1 MLSTHPRLLKVLS
14 ALGALARALLRI
26 TLLMA
31 WLVLSLVSQIA
42 GFILRTG
49 DGRHL
54 RLRFYRG
61 ALRILGIRIQ
71 EFGDF
76 SSRRPLFLVANHV
89 SYLDIFILGSLI
101 PAVFVSKREVRHW
114 PLVGWIAAIQ
124 KTIFI
129 TRNPRQAALEVQ
141 PLIEALNDAHNV
153 IVFPEGTSTDGQ
165 QVQRF
170 KTTLFEAPI
179 QANAFVQPVGLVYRD
194 RTGGELSNKDRAF
207 YTWGTDAPFFSHFLK
222 LIVRPG
228 VLVEVWIRPVIAPDL
243 PRKQL
248 ANKAE
253 QRVRSPIRRRTT
265 LQHHD

>member
-1 MLSTHPRLLKVLS
+1 LLE
-14 ALGALARALLRI
+14 ACGALARALLRI
-26 TLLMA
+26 TLLIV

-101 PAVFVSKREVRHW
+101 PAVFVSKYEVRHW
-114 PLVGWIAAIQ
+114 PLVGWVAAIQ

-129 TRNPRQAALEVQ
+129 TRNPRQAALEVK
-141 PLIEALNDAHNV
+141 PLTEALNDAHNV

-165 QVQRF
+165 QVERF

-194 RTGGELSNKDRAF
+194 RSGGELSNKDRAF
-207 YTWGTDAPFFSHFLK
+207 YTWGTDAHRASRGPRRGLDPPGACPGSTPKAVGQQGRAACPVTHSKTGHAQAQRLRPHAC
-222 LIVRPG
+222 VRQS
-228 VLVEVWIRPVIAPDL
+228 R
-243 PRKQL
+243 
-248 ANKAE
+248 
-253 QRVRSPIRRRTT
+253 
-265 LQHHD
+265 